1 MAQNAYVAVSNT
13 YTTPKP
19 FAHFVYIVMLLVFF
33 FCFVFGENKQI
44 NMQKST
50 MYKAQ
55 MDVVNG
61 MVMATYANK
70 LNEFNVFVQ

>member
-1 MAQNAYVAVSNT
+1 
-13 YTTPKP
+13 
-19 FAHFVYIVMLLVFF
+19 
-33 FCFVFGENKQI
+33 
-44 NMQKST
+44 MQKST